1 MSTFINE
8 LLESGFVQQYLTT
21 ELIPEGRRRYT
32 TMSSAVGEFL
42 LPLGVTFSPD
52 HGKGAMAGGYYIWLN
67 LPVPLT
73 AAEICQNA
81 ERTQN
86 LVVGSGDLFIVP
98 GYLAPEIVHRGLRL
112 CFMWEDTER
121 LVEGVKRLAVVI
133 KAHQDG
139 DHV

>member
-8 LLESGFVQQYLTT
+8 LLESGFVQQYITT
-21 ELIPEGRRRYT
+21 ELIPEGRRRYI
-32 TMSSAVGEFL
+32 TMSSAVIEFL
-42 LPLGVTFSPD
+42 VPLGVTFSPD
-52 HGKGAMAGGYYIWLN
+52 HGKGAMAGGYYIWLS

-112 CFMWEDTER
+112 CFMWEDSER

-133 KAHQDG
+133 KALQDG
-139 DHV
+139 GHA

>member
-32 TMSSAVGEFL
+32 TMSSAVSEFL
-42 LPLGVTFSPD
+42 VPLGVTFSPD

-67 LPVPLT
+67 LPVPLS
-73 AAEICQNA
+73 AAEISQNA
-81 ERTQN
+81 ESTQN
-86 LVVGSGDLFIVP
+86 LVVGNGDIFIVP
-98 GYLAPEIVHRGLRL
+98 SYLAPENLYQGLRL
-112 CFMWEDTER
+112 CFMWEDNER

-133 KAHQDG
+133 KALQDG
-139 DHV
+139 GHV